1 MLTQETIEKM
11 NAMKLFGLVAAFDT
25 QLSSSEYDEL
35 SFEERV
41 GLLVDAEWSDREC
54 RKLSRRLK
62 AAKLRYPASL
72 ENVNFQASR
81 GLNRQQ
87 ILTLGSGR
95 WIAEQH
101 NLLITGPT
109 GDRQVFSRMRLRRAG
124 LSPWLHRLL
133 RPCISSRSRPW
144 RRAR

>member
-87 ILTLGSGR
+87 ILTPGKRPLDR
-95 WIAEQH
+95 RATQPPHHW
-101 NLLITGPT
+101 TD